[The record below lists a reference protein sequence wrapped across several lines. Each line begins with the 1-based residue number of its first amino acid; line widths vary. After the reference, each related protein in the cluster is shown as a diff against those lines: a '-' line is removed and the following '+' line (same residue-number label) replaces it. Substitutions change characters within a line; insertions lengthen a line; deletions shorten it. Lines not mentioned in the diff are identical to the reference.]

1 MIRGYFPLI
10 ITTVS
15 CIFITIMG
23 KLCYIK
29 YFGGLSMNKRTLGSK
44 GEIIA
49 KEFLQKQGY
58 KIKEENFWSRYGEID
73 IIAEDDDY
81 LVFVEVKFSHQTSYV
96 RPQEQITYY
105 KQQHLKRVANYY
117 LVTQQIEKDCRF
129 DVVAILQNEEQQ
141 EIELI
146 RNAFLV

>member
-1 MIRGYFPLI
+1 
-10 ITTVS
+10 
-15 CIFITIMG
+15 
-23 KLCYIK
+23 
-29 YFGGLSMNKRTLGSK
+29 MNKRTLGSK